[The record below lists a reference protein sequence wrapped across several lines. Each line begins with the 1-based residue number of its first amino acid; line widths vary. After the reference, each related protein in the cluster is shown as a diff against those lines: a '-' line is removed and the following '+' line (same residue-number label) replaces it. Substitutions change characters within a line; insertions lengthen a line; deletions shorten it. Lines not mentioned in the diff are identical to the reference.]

1 MDDTPLFWSAPAERS
16 DDGALTANH
25 TLATRAQGVSRCAC
39 HRSPQR
45 ANRRFGVRRLVGAF
59 TLADLSASKG
69 AFSAQLLAKRGRFGE
84 FDADKSPRKSGDESP
99 HSKIASGK

>member
-1 MDDTPLFWSAPAERS
+1 MTLRRVRGIDEGRPLRY
-16 DDGALTANH
+16 
-25 TLATRAQGVSRCAC
+25 
-39 HRSPQR
+39 
-45 ANRRFGVRRLVGAF
+45 GVRRLVGAF